1 MTTTL
6 IIIGVIVLGLA
17 GYVAY
22 SYFKIK
28 NAPPVKTSPKIKIL
42 NSKNFNAYVKK
53 KLVLV
58 DFWAPWCAPC
68 KIIAPTLNEI
78 AEENP
83 QLVAIGKLNVD
94 SFQQIA
100 AKYKVQNIPTLL
112 IFKKGKVVKR
122 IVGVKSKK
130 AILNELKSVEN

>member
-1 MTTTL
+1 MTITL
-6 IIIGVIVLGLA
+6 IIIGVVILLIV

-42 NSKNFNAYVKK
+42 NNKNFNAFTKRN
-53 KLVLV
+53 LVLI

-78 AEENP
+78 AEENSDF
-83 QLVAIGKLNVD
+83 VAVGKVNVD
-94 SFQQIA
+94 HSQQVA
-100 AKYKVQNIPTLL
+100 QKYKVQNIPTLL
-112 IFKKGKVVKR
+112 VFRKGKVVKR
-122 IVGVKSKK
+122 IVGVKTKK
-130 AILNELKSVEN
+130 AILAELRSI